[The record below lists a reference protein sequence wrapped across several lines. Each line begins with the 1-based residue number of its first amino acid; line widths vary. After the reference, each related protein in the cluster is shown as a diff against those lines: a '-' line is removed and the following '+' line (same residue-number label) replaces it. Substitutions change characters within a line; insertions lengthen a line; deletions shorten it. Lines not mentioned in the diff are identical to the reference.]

1 MIKQFVPPNQLEKK
15 QAIGSLAGSSLAIR
29 KAIEKSEPFFKNI
42 KIPEPDDWLAINI
55 EHGQTFDQYRIY
67 ANIPAPGKNKFY
79 IQPFDSKL
87 SPSLLKSLKAYSSI
101 FFPGIKFILR
111 KPINIDNIQAIR
123 RDGPDGVP
131 QYNASRILNK
141 MHKIAPID
149 RFAIIGVTSEDI
161 YHIDEW
167 NFVFGLA
174 SVINKTGIFS
184 FARYNQ
190 EFYSLPSDSE
200 LMLFRAVKVML
211 HEMCHMFGLLHC
223 IYFKCLMNG
232 SNHIHETDSKPVY
245 LCPVCLRK
253 LHFCLQF
260 NPVDRYLSLASI
272 CSEFGGY
279 FLEYSEWYTN
289 RATSIQNLM
298 PKPFKKINK

>member
-1 MIKQFVPPNQLEKK
+1 
-15 QAIGSLAGSSLAIR
+15 
-29 KAIEKSEPFFKNI
+29 
-42 KIPEPDDWLAINI
+42 
-55 EHGQTFDQYRIY
+55 
-67 ANIPAPGKNKFY
+67 
-79 IQPFDSKL
+79 
-87 SPSLLKSLKAYSSI
+87 
-101 FFPGIKFILR
+101 
-111 KPINIDNIQAIR
+111 
-123 RDGPDGVP
+123 
-131 QYNASRILNK
+131 

-223 IYFKCLMNG
+223 IYFKFLMNG